1 MIKWLKNKIKKKKKK
16 LKKKVVNRKP
26 EKQQQLFSQKELAEI
41 FGVDPIQ
48 MSSFYLIRGIKKDT
62 KLSREEAYELF
73 NNIG

>member
-1 MIKWLKNKIKKKKKK
+1 MAKKGEAQKKEAE
-16 LKKKVVNRKP
+16 KKVVNKKI
-26 EKQQQLFSQKELAEI
+26 EKEQQLFSQKELAEM

-48 MSSFYLIRGIKKDT
+48 MSSFFIIRGISKDT

>member
-1 MIKWLKNKIKKKKKK
+1 MAKKQNQEKKEEIE
-16 LKKKVVNRKP
+16 KKVVNRKP

>member
-1 MIKWLKNKIKKKKKK
+1 MAKKQNQEKKEEIE
-16 LKKKVVNRKP
+16 KKVVSKKP

-48 MSSFYLIRGIKKDT
+48 MSSFYLIRGISEDT
-62 KLSREEAYELF
+62 KLSRKEAYELF